1 MATST
6 IRREIKRITQAYSLP
21 AKSAGD
27 SGFIEITFD
36 NPPSINGNHVV
47 SMAITSGSMS
57 PLAGLQMTPMQYT
70 STGKMYVQY
79 YAPKATTTTTITAV
93 VWYYA

>member
-1 MATST
+1 MATSK
-6 IRREIKRITQAYSLP
+6 IRREIKRITQTYSLS
-21 AKSAGD
+21 ALSAGD
-27 SGFIEITFD
+27 NGFIEITFD

-47 SMAITSGSMS
+47 SMTITSGSVS
-57 PLAGLQMTPMQYT
+57 PLTGLQLTPMQYT

-79 YAPKATTTTTITAV
+79 YAPRATTATTITAV